1 MLRIGLLVLAC
12 VVAVA
17 VIATQ
22 LFPSDRKRVEQE
34 VERLADLAR
43 TGGPDA
49 VEAILDILADD
60 YRGSIPRKDIETYI
74 RRRLEESGIG
84 SLSLGN
90 FKTMWKGDEI
100 LIPILAVRAEG
111 WPMPLLLTVTFAD
124 REGRW
129 KVTSCSRTRWGR

>member
-1 MLRIGLLVLAC
+1 VLRIGLIVLAC
-12 VVAVA
+12 IVTVA

-22 LFPSDRKRVEQE
+22 LFPSDRKRVEQA

-49 VEAILDILADD
+49 VEGILDILADD
-60 YRGSIPRKDIETYI
+60 YRGSIPRKDIEAYV
-74 RRRLEESGIG
+74 RGRLKESGVG

-100 LIPILAVRAEG
+100 LIPILAVRADG
-111 WPMPLLLTVTFAD
+111 WPAPLLLTVTFAVRD
-124 REGRW
+124 GHW